1 MVSFQGKLNIKIIY
15 FLLLQ
20 TLLLKVNQ
28 REKTIGYSANMSDYN
43 WGLKVPSLPPLKKTQ
58 YTYGD
63 SVLEVHELARIGCK
77 GP

>member
-1 MVSFQGKLNIKIIY
+1 MVSFQGKLTIKIIY

-63 SVLEVHELARIGCK
+63 RATQHKLY
-77 GP
+77 